1 MLAEPVDSVV
11 TLVTSNTPVEK
22 KSHNQEMRKTIQGIS
37 SKEKSIKNIILVEFR
52 EFVDIV

>member
-1 MLAEPVDSVV
+1 MLAETVDSVV
-11 TLVTSNTPVEK
+11 TLVTSNTPVETK
-22 KSHNQEMRKTIQGIS
+22 CHKQEMRETIQCIS